1 MHRIYA
7 SNKAF
12 DKPDVA
18 LDCVSQFSRIHS
30 GNFSYFLRCI
40 EECSKI
46 ILLEPHRNKMAWG
59 SHRCAVLSAC
69 DKRTADNN
77 PLLAVGKI
85 SEPVVQRIYD
95 ESIGSRRSEANGLCE
110 RAQLTDDQ
118 MGHAKYL
125 Q

>member
-1 MHRIYA
+1 MLETQI
-7 SNKAF
+7 
-12 DKPDVA
+12 DVGQ
-18 LDCVSQFSRIHS
+18 LTRLVLPMKMYSVSSCE
-30 GNFSYFLRCI
+30 N
-40 EECSKI
+40 
-46 ILLEPHRNKMAWG
+46 A
-59 SHRCAVLSAC
+59 
-69 DKRTADNN
+69 ADNN